1 MSLLSNISA
10 YPEGLLSYTFRPWR
24 GTVKSAA
31 FHAPLCEYLRSTV
44 RASAQALSQVR
55 LADIVGDV
63 DQNLTRP
70 VMQVVA
76 GTPSTPIDVGQG
88 VEWIDHGL
96 KGF

>member
-1 MSLLSNISA
+1 
-10 YPEGLLSYTFRPWR
+10 
-24 GTVKSAA
+24 
-31 FHAPLCEYLRSTV
+31 
-44 RASAQALSQVR
+44 VR